1 MNFDSFYNDN
11 YSCIYRF
18 SLQWTGNSDD
28 AKDIAQEVFTEL
40 FERLTKQVDLI
51 NPRAWIYRV
60 AYNRCINLHKRKQ
73 RLMYGDLLIT
83 QVDVDD
89 SLERREQFLR
99 VRKAMDKLSKKE
111 RALVI
116 LYKEGFS
123 YKEMSAVIEINENS
137 VGKTLSRA
145 IDKMTKLLV

>member
-1 MNFDSFYNDN
+1 
-11 YSCIYRF
+11 
-18 SLQWTGNSDD
+18 
-28 AKDIAQEVFTEL
+28 
-40 FERLTKQVDLI
+40 
-51 NPRAWIYRV
+51 
-60 AYNRCINLHKRKQ
+60 KRKQ
-73 RLMYGDLLIT
+73 RLMYGDLLIA

-99 VRKAMDKLSKKE
+99 VRKAMDKLSEKE

>member
-11 YSCIYRF
+11 YSCVYRF
-18 SLQWTGNSDD
+18 CLQWIGNSDD
-28 AKDIAQEVFTEL
+28 AKDIAQEVFTEF
-40 FERLTKQVDLI
+40 FERLTKQVDFI

-73 RLMYGDLLIT
+73 KVVYADVLIT
-83 QVDVDD
+83 QVDVDN

-99 VRKAMDKLSKKE
+99 VRKTMDKLSEKE

-123 YKEMSAVIEINENS
+123 YKEMSAVVEINENS

-145 IDKMTKLLV
+145 IDKMAKLLA

>member
-11 YSCIYRF
+11 YSSIYRF
-18 SLQWTGNSDD
+18 CLQWSGNSDD

-40 FERLTKQVDLI
+40 FERLTKQVDFI
-51 NPRAWIYRV
+51 NPRAWVYRV

-73 RLMYGDLLIT
+73 QAVYGDILII
-83 QVDVDD
+83 QADVDD

-99 VRKAMDKLSKKE
+99 IRKAMNKLSEKE

-123 YKEMSAVIEINENS
+123 YKEMSSVVEINENS

-145 IDKMTKLLV
+145 IDKMAKLLV

>member
-1 MNFDSFYNDN
+1 MNFNGFYNDN

-18 SLQWTGNSDD
+18 CLQWTGNSDD

-40 FERLTKQVDLI
+40 FERLTKQADFI

-73 RLMYGDLLIT
+73 RLMYGDLLIA

-99 VRKAMDKLSKKE
+99 VRKAMDKLSEKE

>member
-1 MNFDSFYNDN
+1 MNFNSFYNDN

-18 SLQWTGNSDD
+18 CLQWTGNSDD

-40 FERLTKQVDLI
+40 FERLTKQVDFI
-51 NPRAWIYRV
+51 NPRAWVYRV
-60 AYNRCINLHKRKQ
+60 AYHRCINLHKRKQ
-73 RLMYGDLLIT
+73 RVIYGEPLIA
-83 QVDVDD
+83 QADVDD

-99 VRKAMDKLSKKE
+99 VRKAIDKLSEKE

>member
-18 SLQWTGNSDD
+18 CLQWIGNSDD

-40 FERLTKQVDLI
+40 FERLTKQVDFI
-51 NPRAWIYRV
+51 NPRAWAYRV

-73 RLMYGDLLIT
+73 QVVYGDIIIT
-83 QVDVDD
+83 QADVDN

-99 VRKAMDKLSKKE
+99 IRKAMNKLSEKE